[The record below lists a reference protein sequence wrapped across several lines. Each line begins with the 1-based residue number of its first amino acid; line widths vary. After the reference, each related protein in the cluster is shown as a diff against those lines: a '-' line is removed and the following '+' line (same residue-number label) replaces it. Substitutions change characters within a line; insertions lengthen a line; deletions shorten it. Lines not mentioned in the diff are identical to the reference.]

1 MRLGAMLGNPFARTA
16 LRGFLAAA
24 VVVGVTAAGQPPAHT
39 ADVDPGTMPLPA
51 LDDNDPAKAV
61 VARVDF
67 ASRTSASLDQAFV
80 SVQRAHTHLGDPPIL
95 RLRLNDPDGNLIE
108 QMNAWSPLWVFTR
121 GARER
126 LEIQSSGSGSFIVPF
141 SPALSSLTIRDIGLA
156 RDIVTVD
163 VEPAIHDFCVANPND
178 PDCLE
183 ADLAVDSITPTAPL
197 FAVMGKAVTVSV
209 ANVVANK
216 GPDGP
221 VDAEV
226 TTSLVAAA
234 NLTVTPST
242 SETTTEAAVASGT
255 TRTITKTYSVTCNAA
270 GAHTVDFTTAIAPK
284 RATVVDP
291 TAGNNTLTK
300 RVTLDCA
307 VPVTINIQPGSLTNP
322 VNRNGSTLPVAILT
336 TRAGEYGNPL
346 AFDAT
351 RIEPLSLRFGSNTAL
366 LADAGVPEIH
376 GAIHAEDSRELDERT
391 RDGDLDAVTHY
402 RPRASAIAATDTE
415 ACVFGRF
422 TSPTG
427 QLSFF
432 GCDHVQVTP

>member
-1 MRLGAMLGNPFARTA
+1 MLGNPFTRTA
-16 LRGFLAAA
+16 LRAFLAAA

-39 ADVDPGTMPLPA
+39 ADVDPGTIPLPA

-67 ASRTSASLDQAFV
+67 ASRTNATLDHAFV
-80 SVQRAHTHLGDPPIL
+80 SLERAHSHLGDPPIL

-108 QMNAWSPLWVFTR
+108 QMNAWSPLWVFTQ
-121 GARER
+121 GTRER

-141 SPALSSLTIRDIGLA
+141 SSALSSITIRDIGLA
-156 RDIVTVD
+156 RDIITVD
-163 VEPAIHDFCVANPND
+163 VEPAIHDFCVANPSD

-183 ADLAVDSITPTAPL
+183 ADLSVDSITPTAPL

-209 ANVVANK
+209 ASVVSNK

-221 VDAEV
+221 VDAEI
-226 TTSLVAAA
+226 TTSLSADAS
-234 NLTVTPST
+234 LTVTPST
-242 SETTTEAAVASGT
+242 SETTTEAGVASGS
-255 TRTITKTYSVTCNAA
+255 TRTLTKTYTVTCNGA
-270 GAHTVDFTTAIAPK
+270 GARTIDFTTAIKPK

-291 TAGNNTLTK
+291 TASNNSLTK
-300 RVTLDCA
+300 RLTVDCA

-336 TRAGEYGNPL
+336 TRAGEYGNPI

-351 RIEPLSLRFGSNTAL
+351 SIDPLSLRFGSNSAL
-366 LADAGVPEIH
+366 LASAGVPEIH
-376 GAIHAEDSRELDERT
+376 TAIHPEDSRELDERT
-391 RDGDLDAVTHY
+391 RDRDLDAITHF
-402 RPRASAIAATDTE
+402 RPRESAIAATDTE

-422 TSPTG
+422 ASPTG
-427 QLSFF
+427 PLSFF

>member
-1 MRLGAMLGNPFARTA
+1 MLGNPYARTA
-16 LRGFLAAA
+16 FRAFLAAV
-24 VVVGVTAAGQPPAHT
+24 VVVGVTAAGQRPAHT
-39 ADVDPGTMPLPA
+39 ADVDPGTVPLPA

-67 ASRTSASLDQAFV
+67 ASRTSATLDQALV
-80 SVQRAHTHLGDPPIL
+80 SLQRAHTHLGDPPIL

-141 SPALSSLTIRDIGLA
+141 SPALSSLTIRDIALA
-156 RDIVTVD
+156 RDVITVD
-163 VEPAIHDFCVANPND
+163 LEPAIHNFCVANPND

-183 ADLAVDSITPTAPL
+183 ADLSVDSITPTAPL
-197 FAVMGKAVTVSV
+197 FAVIGKGVTVSV
-209 ANVVANK
+209 ASVVSNK

-226 TTSLVAAA
+226 TTSLSAGAG
-234 NLTVTPST
+234 LTVTPSA
-242 SETTTEAAVASGT
+242 SETTTEVGMANGA

-270 GAHTVDFTTAIAPK
+270 GALTIDFTTAIKPK
-284 RATVVDP
+284 RATVVDA
-291 TAGNNTLTK
+291 TGTNNTLTK
-300 RVTLDCA
+300 RLMVDCA

-322 VNRNGSTLPVAILT
+322 VNRNGSTLPIAILT

-346 AFDAT
+346 AFNAT
-351 RIEPLSLRFGSNTAL
+351 RIDASSLRFGSNSAL
-366 LADAGVPEIH
+366 LASRGVPEIH
-376 GAIHAEDSRELDERT
+376 AAIHPNDELELDERT
-391 RDGDLDAVTHY
+391 RDGDLDVATHF
-402 RPRASAIAATDTE
+402 RPRGTALAATDTE

-422 TSPTG
+422 ASATG

-432 GCDHVQVTP
+432 GCDHVQVSG